1 MPTTPA
7 EPTPSTVPAPAPTK
21 HRRRKITRT
30 KVAVSAALAAGV
42 AGGVLV
48 SANAATTA
56 AAALPASA
64 TGDSRTVV
72 EPKVPSTVCKTLTAG
87 LSMTSR
93 KSDAAKE
100 AAPPDTARIQAAL
113 DACKQSGTGTVAVKL
128 TASTST
134 SSSTAAKAAFLTGP
148 VTVPQGVV
156 LLLDTGVT
164 LYGSLNAA
172 DYQVTGKPTCG
183 TVTTDSGGCKAL
195 ITVSGANAGVESVRA
210 SGGAQGTIDGR
221 GDMTLYG
228 KSVTWW
234 ALATQAKTESRNQN
248 NPRMIQAV
256 KANNFTLYNI
266 NLVNSAN
273 FHVSF
278 QNATGFTA
286 WGVRIKTPAT
296 ARNTDGIDPA
306 GATDVTIANSYVMTG
321 DDGVAIKGGSAA
333 SKNITVKNSHFY
345 GTHGISIGSETTSGV
360 SNVLVSNNTIT
371 GTDTLGNASA
381 SSVGLR
387 VKSSAANGGKVSQV
401 TYLSNCIT
409 KVKQPLVFDTRY
421 SGGTGSSVPFF
432 TGILVNGVRSTASTA
447 NAKSVLTGYDAARP
461 LGLTLA
467 NVSLDTTA
475 LTASYASVGLYNTNL
490 TPSGTGVTTST
501 LTGSGTVPTCTFPS
515 YPAL

>member
-1 MPTTPA
+1 MHTTP
-7 EPTPSTVPAPAPTK
+7 EQLPPTSPAPTK

-48 SANAATTA
+48 SANAATTVT

-72 EPKVPSTVCKTLTAG
+72 EPKVPATVCKTLTAG

-113 DACKQSGTGTVAVKL
+113 DACKQSGTGSVAVKL
-128 TASTST
+128 TASAATGTS
-134 SSSTAAKAAFLTGP
+134 AKAAFLTGP

-172 DYQVTGKPTCG
+172 DYQIASKPACG

-195 ITVSGANAGVESVRA
+195 ISVSGANAGVESVRA
-210 SGGAQGTIDGR
+210 SNGTQGTIDGR
-221 GDMTLYG
+221 GDMVLYG
-228 KSVTWW
+228 KNVTWW
-234 ALATQAKTESRNQN
+234 ALATQAKTESKNQN

-256 KANNFTLYNI
+256 KSNNFTLYNI

-273 FHVSF
+273 FHVSY

-345 GTHGISIGSETTSGV
+345 GTHGISIGSETNSGV
-360 SNVLVSNNTIT
+360 SNVLVSNNTVT
-371 GTDTLGNASA
+371 GTDALGNASA

-387 VKSSAANGGKVSQV
+387 IKSSAANGGKVAQV

-421 SGGTGSSVPFF
+421 SGGTGSSVPSF
-432 TGILVNGVRSTASTA
+432 TGVLVNGVRSTASVS

-461 LGLTLA
+461 LGVTLA

-475 LTASYASVGLYNTNL
+475 STASYANVGLYNTNL

-501 LTGSGTVPTCTFPS
+501 LTGSGSVPTCTFPA